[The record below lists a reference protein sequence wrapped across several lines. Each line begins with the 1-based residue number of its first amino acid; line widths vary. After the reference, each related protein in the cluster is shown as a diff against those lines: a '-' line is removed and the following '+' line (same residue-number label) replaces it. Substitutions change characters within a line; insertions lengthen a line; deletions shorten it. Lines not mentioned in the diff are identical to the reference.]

1 MKGAKPAPKSYKSTR
16 GKSVVKPTG
25 GSSSE
30 SKKGKSK
37 APEETFGLV
46 SFDVDHG
53 LIGEVIYG
61 TVNPSDVYV
70 RHCDHNLLRGCK
82 GVMVN
87 KGLSLE
93 DDVVGE
99 MVAALDHKESSID
112 DNYRYGHEAGSVEHK
127 NAVFRDFMTV
137 FGKDEWRGARNL
149 NGAPVS
155 AVAIHTTVEEV
166 EDRRSVLDAKEFGM
180 MVVLI
185 KSRKTTAHYCNDD
198 LLRGLD
204 GVVVSARESLT
215 DDTVQRMVLKLDVHA
230 AEKAFH
236 VAQGRE
242 HELPKTGADP
252 CERKG
257 VEEEHYKPCVLS
269 DFVTVFGIT
278 PRGGEVVTACMA
290 FMLDAEIPPPRSWGK
305 AREDL
310 DAKLEAE
317 RKSGQ

>member
-1 MKGAKPAPKSYKSTR
+1 MKGAQAEPKSVKSSKGTIT
-16 GKSVVKPTG
+16 KG
-25 GSSSE
+25 GSSAE

-46 SFDVDHG
+46 SFDVDHD

-61 TVNPSDVYV
+61 TVNPSQVYV
-70 RHCDHNLLRGCK
+70 RHCDHKLLRGCK

-87 KGLSLE
+87 KGSSVE

-99 MVAALDHKESSID
+99 MVAALDNKESSID
-112 DNYRYGHEAGSVEHK
+112 DNYRYGHEAGSVQHK

-137 FGKDEWRGARNL
+137 FGKDECEGARNL
-149 NGAPVS
+149 NGASVS

-185 KSRKTTAHYCNDD
+185 KNRKTTAHYCNDD
-198 LLRGLD
+198 LLRDYEGFI
-204 GVVVSARESLT
+204 VSASESLT

-236 VAQGRE
+236 VAQNRE

-278 PRGGEVVTACMA
+278 PRGGEAVTACMV